1 MTINTII
8 IKTYTKFFS
17 VFRMFQQI
25 SGLQQTGEMTD
36 EVWQQMEISRCGA
49 KDVVHGYPQLDPDK
63 IYHYQIQE
71 YPDEKSS
78 LSLLD
83 NDMIDKVVLSASQ
96 LWNRNKVRIMKSDN
110 IDDVNVVIKFC
121 ELRKCLEHGNLLGNF
136 IGDRKYG
143 EEELARPVMN
153 QDNGV
158 LTIYLDSQQ
167 AWADDKTLSA
177 LTYSAGFSFHT
188 QLLQVMSR

>member
-1 MTINTII
+1 
-8 IKTYTKFFS
+8 
-17 VFRMFQQI
+17 MFQQI

-49 KDVVHGYPQLDPDK
+49 KDVVHGHPQLDPNK

-71 YPDEKSS
+71 YPDKISS

-96 LWNRNKVRIMKSDN
+96 LWNRDKVRIMKSDN

-121 ELRKCLEHGNLLGNF
+121 ELRKCLEHGNLMGNF

-167 AWADDKTLSA
+167 AWADNNTLSA

-188 QLLQVMSR
+188 QLLQVKLR